1 MPEIEI
7 IRFSKAFSE
16 TLKHGYFSMKFDSG
30 KQRVLNN
37 NEATSRMP
45 VDVPFIVLLFLLFT
59 MEIQIDLTSKRPLVA
74 KEELRIDLYTY
85 PIG

>member
-1 MPEIEI
+1 
-7 IRFSKAFSE
+7 
-16 TLKHGYFSMKFDSG
+16 MKFDSG